1 MGYIRLPRQRLWS
14 AGASK
19 ARPRFG
25 SLGAVLRHSQ
35 SAATVELAGLIQ
47 GFKAWRLR
55 HQVPIM
61 WPNRA

>member
-25 SLGAVLRHSQ
+25 SLGVVLRHSQ
-35 SAATVELAGLIQ
+35 SAVAAALCRRTPKVRRI
-47 GFKAWRLR
+47 LR
-55 HQVPIM
+55 TPL
-61 WPNRA
+61 